1 MTVTSLQTVG
11 MAHYH
16 HIPVCRVL
24 SGEADYPVE
33 HRPYLVVRFRLQIR
47 SCMVL
52 TCPTVGTDHLGT
64 KQRITPL
71 SYPGQVYRER
81 RKPVKQPWCS
91 HTYMIQV
98 HQFRHQEP
106 VETGRTFFNLARSVE
121 RSTDITGLIQTKLHG
136 IELQTTIGTSQ
147 RGRAHRHAVHHQGE
161 IGIDHAMVRTG

>member
-1 MTVTSLQTVG
+1 MPPVIENVITIERHAIHPDFKMTMLRRSPTGAPHGGYHVTGFHPITYTNQIPGIMTVTSLQTVG

-64 KQRITPL
+64 KQQIGRA
-71 SYPGQVYRER
+71 SCRER
-81 RKPVKQPWCS
+81 V
-91 HTYMIQV
+91 
-98 HQFRHQEP
+98 
-106 VETGRTFFNLARSVE
+106 
-121 RSTDITGLIQTKLHG
+121 
-136 IELQTTIGTSQ
+136 
-147 RGRAHRHAVHHQGE
+147 
-161 IGIDHAMVRTG
+161 